1 MLPTSRIRPTNALV
15 VVADDHRADCLRGDR
30 INGPAAPA
38 LDRMRR
44 HGTTVEGARIGGG
57 HNPAGFIP
65 GRAALLTDAHPG
77 RH

>member
-1 MLPTSRIRPTNALV
+1 MLPTSSIRPTNVLI
-15 VVADDHRADCLRGDR
+15 VVANDHRADCLRGDR
-30 INGPAAPA
+30 INGRATPT

-57 HNPAGFIP
+57 HNPAVCVP
-65 GRAALLTDAHPG
+65 SRAALLTGSHPG